1 MSIGMTVL
9 TALNGVVSLI
19 TIGFGVAAA
28 LRPSAF
34 TREADPT
41 AGERFYARMYAARAV
56 PLGLLAGVVPFFPHG
71 PLSALALAAAAIAQA
86 ADVGSGAQRR
96 DAQLIAG
103 AVFGCV
109 VYVITAIA
117 VS

>member
-9 TALNGVVSLI
+9 IALNGVVSLI

-28 LRPSAF
+28 LRPSLF
-34 TREADPT
+34 THDADPT

-56 PLGLLAGVVPFFPHG
+56 PLGLLAGAVPFFPHG
-71 PLSALALAAAAIAQA
+71 ALIALALVAAAIAQA

-109 VYVITAIA
+109 VYAITAIA

>member
-1 MSIGMTVL
+1 
-9 TALNGVVSLI
+9 
-19 TIGFGVAAA
+19 
-28 LRPSAF
+28 
-34 TREADPT
+34 
-41 AGERFYARMYAARAV
+41 MYAARAV

-71 PLSALALAAAAIAQA
+71 TLSALALAAAAIAQA
-86 ADVGSGAQRR
+86 VDAVAGAQRR

>member
-9 TALNGVVSLI
+9 TVLNGVVSLI

-28 LRPSAF
+28 LRPSLF
-34 TREADPT
+34 THDADPT

-71 PLSALALAAAAIAQA
+71 PLSALALVAAAIAQA
-86 ADVGSGAQRR
+86 VDVAIGVQRR
-96 DAQLIAG
+96 DAQLIPG
-103 AVFGCV
+103 ALFGCI